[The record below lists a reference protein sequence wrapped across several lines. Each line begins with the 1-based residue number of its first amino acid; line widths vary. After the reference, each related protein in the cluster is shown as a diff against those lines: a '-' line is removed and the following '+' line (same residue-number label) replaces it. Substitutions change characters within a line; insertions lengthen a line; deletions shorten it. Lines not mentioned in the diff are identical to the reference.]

1 MPRIFVSIGSNIEPE
16 RNIRGAVRALRAAF
30 GALTL
35 SRVYECPPQGFSGD
49 NFYNLVASFESA
61 EPAEAVKARLA
72 AIEGAH
78 GRTRGERR
86 LASRTLDLDLL
97 LYGDAVVHRAG
108 LDLPRADIREY
119 AFVLAP
125 LAEIAPDLH
134 HPETGESY
142 KTMWEKFQPSEP
154 LRTVALDLETDGD
167 SDMETRY

>member
-16 RNIRGAVRALRAAF
+16 KNIRAAVRALRAAY

-35 SRVYECPPQGFSGD
+35 SRVYESPPQGFSGD
-49 NFYNLVASFESA
+49 NFYNLVATFDSA
-61 EPAEAVKARLA
+61 EPVEAIKARLA
-72 AIEGAH
+72 AIETAH
-78 GRTRGERR
+78 GRTRSDRR

-97 LYGDAVVHRAG
+97 LYDDAVIHRAG

-125 LAEIAPDLH
+125 LAEIAPDLR

-142 KTMWEKFQPSEP
+142 MAMWEKFSGARP
-154 LRTVALDLETDGD
+154 LRVVEIGL
-167 SDMETRY
+167 